1 MMKSLPIISVI
12 TVTYNCCDTIEQT
25 ILNVL
30 KQTYL
35 YLEYIVIDG
44 GSTDGTVDVIKKYAH
59 KLAYWVSEPDK
70 GIYDAMNKGTLVAT
84 GEWLLFRNSGDFFF
98 SSTTIQDVFQW
109 YIDQGED
116 FVYGGMR
123 LFVTEAYKD
132 TYYKPQEDDI
142 WRSAWFPHPAS
153 EHTIANPLSD
163 RLPRLQRLL
172 FLPEVDAGRG
182 SLPDVRWHHYAVR
195 Q

>member
-1 MMKSLPIISVI
+1 MKSLPIISVI

-70 GIYDAMNKGTLVAT
+70 GIYDAMNKGTLAAT
-84 GEWLLFRNSGDFFF
+84 GEWLLFRNSGDFFSALLPYRMCF
-98 SSTTIQDVFQW
+98 NGTSIRGKILFTVECACSSQ
-109 YIDQGED
+109 
-116 FVYGGMR
+116 R
-123 LFVTEAYKD
+123 LTR
-132 TYYKPQEDDI
+132 I
-142 WRSAWFPHPAS
+142 
-153 EHTIANPLSD
+153 HTISHRKMIYGVVPG
-163 RLPRLQRLL
+163 
-172 FLPEVDAGRG
+172 FLTQPHSYVGAHNCE
-182 SLPDVRWHHYAVR
+182 SLIRPTSASPAIIISSRS
-195 Q
+195 